1 MAGAALPTGGR
12 AKTMAIS
19 KKSRS
24 SGLPGISLPNRAVDP
39 SAEGPDT
46 SLAPSSNIILAV
58 GLVVILATLLVPLPT
73 PLMDVLLA
81 CSISLAVAILI
92 ITLSAKEALELSS
105 FPSLLLFTTLF
116 RLSLNVAS
124 TRLILL
130 QGDAGKIIQ
139 TFGDFVAGGSLVVG
153 LVIFLI
159 LVVIQFV
166 VVTKGAERISEVS
179 ARFTLDAMPGKQMA
193 IDADLNAGT
202 ITETQANER
211 RAKIVKESEF
221 YGAMDGASKFI
232 RGDAKAGLIITA
244 VNIIG
249 GIAMG
254 YSRGMGITAAVK
266 TYSIL
271 SIGDGLV
278 SQIPSVIIAMSSGF
292 LVTKISSSRSVSQ
305 DLSRQ
310 FLASSQ
316 PLMIAASIIG
326 AMALVPGLPKIPFV
340 LLAAGT
346 AVLGRLTAQSEKQRQ
361 KLPKTPQGK
370 PEKEPVEELL
380 DVDRISVHVGVR
392 LISMV
397 DPRKHNTIFERIGA
411 LRRGFA
417 QQLGIVIPLVRV
429 RDNIVLEPNAYEI
442 RLSDQPVAKGRLE
455 PSRYLAMDPGTV
467 QEKVMGI
474 ATAEPVY
481 GLPALWI
488 TAENKEKAELAG
500 YTVID
505 PESVFITHL
514 SETLKRHADELLT
527 REDVQLLIDRLRKN
541 QPALVGEIVGAD
553 GQVSIGLLHR
563 VLRNL
568 LRDGIP
574 IRELTT
580 ILESLSENA
589 SKTKNATALTEL
601 VRRSL
606 SRTITE
612 QYKEEAGKI
621 SAIALEP
628 AFEHQ
633 MVSTLRQEGAEITL
647 ALPAEVVIET
657 SRKIAQAWKAAMDK
671 GKDKVVL
678 LCDSRLRSP
687 LAAILS
693 RTVPP
698 LPVLAYDEIVL
709 GTDIEPIETITVQQA
724 ESAVPQE
731 QQQEIRSA
739 WMPQLTPALA
749 GAGR

>member
-1 MAGAALPTGGR
+1 MAL
-12 AKTMAIS
+12 S
-19 KKSRS
+19 QKSRS
-24 SGLPGISLPNRAVDP
+24 PGLPGISLQNRAGDP
-39 SAEGPDT
+39 GLPGLDA
-46 SLAPSSNIILAV
+46 SLAPTSNIILAV
-58 GLVVILATLLVPLPT
+58 GLVVILATLLVPMPT
-73 PLMDVLLA
+73 PLMDMLLA

-92 ITLSAKEALELSS
+92 ITLSAKEALELST

-130 QGDAGKIIQ
+130 QADAGKIIQ

-193 IDADLNAGT
+193 IDADLNAGV
-202 ITETQANER
+202 ITEAQANDR

-254 YSRGMGITAAVK
+254 YSHGMAIADAVK

-278 SQIPSVIIAMSSGF
+278 SQIPSVIISISSGF

-316 PLMIAASIIG
+316 PLMIAASIIA

-346 AVLGRLTAQSEKQRQ
+346 VVLGRFTAQSEKQRR
-361 KLPKTPQGK
+361 KSTTPAQLK

-417 QQLGIVIPLVRV
+417 QQLGIVIPLVRL
-429 RDNIVLEPNAYEI
+429 RDDITLEPNAYEV

-455 PSRYLAMDPGTV
+455 PGKYLAMDPGTV
-467 QEKVMGI
+467 QEKVMGT

-568 LRDGIP
+568 LKDGIS

-589 SKTKNATALTEL
+589 TKTKNATALTEL
-601 VRRSL
+601 ARKSL

-612 QYKEEAGKI
+612 QYKDQIGKI

-647 ALPAEVVIET
+647 VLPTEVVIET

-678 LCDSRLRSP
+678 LCDSRLRPP
-687 LAAILS
+687 LAAMLS

-709 GTDIEPIETITVQQA
+709 GTDIEPIETITVQPPDIG
-724 ESAVPQE
+724 VPQE
-731 QQQEIRSA
+731 RPQAPLGVPLGRMCPA
-739 WMPQLTPALA
+739 WTPHIAPALA
-749 GAGR
+749 GVGR